1 LTEYGLA
8 PINSDPAVPATTQDI
23 VSSRWLSPEIIN
35 PTRRGST
42 MPVTETMAADVFAF
56 GMLAVEVFT
65 GKIPF
70 EGQKNETV
78 VLRISQ
84 GGRPTMPEDAQA
96 VGLTAEIWSVL
107 ESCWHQNPKKRP
119 TMREV
124 VRRWQRFVGNEHD
137 LKTLHGCVSTTL
149 VLFSPILISP

>member
-1 LTEYGLA
+1 MA
-8 PINSDPAVPATTQDI
+8 PETLIPA
-23 VSSRWLSPEIIN
+23 RK
-35 PTRRGST
+35 RST
-42 MPVTETMAADVFAF
+42 MPVTETKAADVFAF

-84 GGRPTMPEDAQA
+84 GGRPTIPEDAQA
-96 VGLTAEIWSVL
+96 VGLTVEMWNVL
-107 ESCWHQNPKKRP
+107 ESCWRQNPKRRP
-119 TMREV
+119 TMQEV
-124 VRRWQRFVGNEHD
+124 VRKWQKFVGNEHD
-137 LKTLHGCVSTTL
+137 LKTLHGCVPSTL